1 MAELDYEYL
10 DRLLKKAKEDDSDA
24 LAELYAATYRK
35 QYRYACQYIED
46 PFLAQ
51 DILQDVYICAF
62 ENIESLDDS
71 RCLVSWLEEI
81 NGRICHE
88 ASLQDHVSSQ
98 SRRSRIPDLEPQAAG
113 ELLNHVFARR
123 YMEPSTIPVEILE
136 SWENYKKPGF
146 RWEKAAACI
155 FLILLLLLPFL
166 FLKPSIVAERKN
178 VDSASNAL
186 YDIRIQSLLPVRS
199 VSATLDNS
207 TPVPLRK
214 SGFKKYTAEIISNG
228 KLKIKAVSMNGQTTV
243 KTYTVS
249 HLDMD
254 KPEFIKSYTQD
265 DLIYLVVQ
273 DTYSGIDYGNIR
285 GLKPESYDIEEGII
299 TFRIPKTPTSVIIPD
314 HAGNELKL
322 LVSPIEE

>member
-62 ENIESLDDS
+62 ENIELLDDS
-71 RCLVSWLEEI
+71 RRLASWLEEI
-81 NGRICHE
+81 NYRICHE
-88 ASLQDHVSSQ
+88 ASMQDHVLSHFL
-98 SRRSRIPDLEPQAAG
+98 RAKIPDLEPQAAG
-113 ELLNHVFARR
+113 ELLNHIFARR
-123 YMEPSTIPVEILE
+123 DITWLIPMEILE
-136 SWENYKKPGF
+136 SWENYKSLDL
-146 RWEKAAACI
+146 WEKVAVI
-155 FLILLLLLPFL
+155 FSWLLLLLPCL
-166 FLKPSIVAERKN
+166 FLKPSIVAERTN

-186 YDIRIQSLLPVRS
+186 YVIRIQSLLPVRS
-199 VSATLDNS
+199 VNATLDNS
-207 TPVPLRK
+207 TPVHLRK
-214 SGFKKYTAEIISNG
+214 SGSKEYTAEIISNG
-228 KLKIKAVSMNGQTTV
+228 KLKIKAVSMNGQTAV
-243 KTYTVS
+243 KTYTVT

-254 KPEFIKSYTQD
+254 KPVFIKSYTKD

-285 GLKPESYDIEEGII
+285 GLKPVSYDIEEGII
-299 TFRIPKTPTSVIIPD
+299 TFRIPKCL
-314 HAGNELKL
+314 HL
-322 LVSPIEE
+322 